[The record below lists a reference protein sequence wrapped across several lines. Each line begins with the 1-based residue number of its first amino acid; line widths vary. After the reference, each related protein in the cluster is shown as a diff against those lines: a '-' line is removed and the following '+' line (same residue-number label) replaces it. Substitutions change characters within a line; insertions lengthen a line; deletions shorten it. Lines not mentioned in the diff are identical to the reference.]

1 MINIKFK
8 VSKKKILMKI
18 KRKDFKQ
25 LKNLE
30 EFDVAETL
38 LGVLNSHNFSR
49 KCYLKIE
56 K

>member
-8 VSKKKILMKI
+8 ATKKKLTLMLS
-18 KRKDFKQ
+18 RKDLKQ

-30 EFDVAETL
+30 RYDVSETL

-49 KCYLKIE
+49 RCYLKIT